1 MKHLAHSIYSLAFA
15 LIPLV
20 GAAQSASKPA
30 VAARPKAGT
39 ETIAVLAPAAN
50 STAEVVKKEKAPAK
64 SVSKVLTGYVLN
76 EEGEPLAGATVIS
89 EKGDII
95 TTNADGQFVI
105 QSTAATPVLRVSYA
119 GYQELQMP
127 INTLQPTT
135 FRLDP
140 IEDYERQLKKRSKAA
155 TKAYRKP

>member
-1 MKHLAHSIYSLAFA
+1 MG
-15 LIPLV
+15 V
-20 GAAQSASKPA
+20 AQSA
-30 VAARPKAGT
+30 PKTGASRAKT
-39 ETIAVLAPAAN
+39 STIAVLEPAPKA
-50 STAEVVKKEKAPAK
+50 AEVIKKAPAPAK
-64 SVSKVLTGYVLN
+64 NVVKVLTGYVLN

-89 EKGDII
+89 EKGEVI
-95 TTNADGQFVI
+95 TTNADGQFMI

-140 IEDYERQLKKRSKAA
+140 IEDYERQLKKQSKAA
-155 TKAYRKP
+155 NKAWKH